1 MKIYRSNMNKISWYK
16 KINWIKLITTILT
29 IFTLF
34 TLFFNYLGKNRDLEQ
49 ALRTSF
55 IISLLI
61 GTDMVLKDLY
71 SNKNIIIMK
80 DKNKLEY
87 RDLQDGKDGKLISN
101 LEYNDIIEKN
111 NPKDIY
117 DNIGKYQGLIRGEI
131 KEIISVKKKNNCIK
145 VKALVEEKRW
155 KSIGKVVIKKLLL
168 EEKKYYKTIII
179 KNDIEK
185 YEEVYELFVKN

>member
-61 GTDMVLKDLY
+61 GTNMVLKDLY

-87 RDLQDGKDGKLISN
+87 IDLQDGKDGKLISN
-101 LEYNDIIEKN
+101 LEYNDIIEKS

>member
-87 RDLQDGKDGKLISN
+87 IDLQDGKDGKLISN

-111 NPKDIY
+111 NPKHIY

>member
-61 GTDMVLKDLY
+61 GTDY
-71 SNKNIIIMK
+71 
-80 DKNKLEY
+80 
-87 RDLQDGKDGKLISN
+87 
-101 LEYNDIIEKN
+101 
-111 NPKDIY
+111 
-117 DNIGKYQGLIRGEI
+117 
-131 KEIISVKKKNNCIK
+131 
-145 VKALVEEKRW
+145 
-155 KSIGKVVIKKLLL
+155 
-168 EEKKYYKTIII
+168 
-179 KNDIEK
+179 
-185 YEEVYELFVKN
+185 

>member
-1 MKIYRSNMNKISWYK
+1 MNKISWYK

-87 RDLQDGKDGKLISN
+87 IDLQDGKDGKLISN
-101 LEYNDIIEKN
+101 LEYNDIIEKS